1 MVVIRACPRC
11 QRQNRVPARH
21 LADEG
26 RCGACQAA
34 LPALDAPVEVDAALF
49 DEIVGGAAVPVLA
62 DFWAEWCAPCRAA
75 APEVAAAARQM
86 AGRAIVLKVDTERES
101 ALAARFGV
109 SGIPHFV
116 VFQAG
121 HSLRGRSG
129 YRSRGELATF
139 TLG

>member
-1 MVVIRACPRC
+1 M
-11 QRQNRVPARH
+11 PARH

-26 RCGACQAA
+26 RCGACHAA
-34 LPALDAPVEVDAALF
+34 LPALDVPVEVDAALF
-49 DEIVGGAAVPVLA
+49 DEIVGGAVVPVLA

-75 APEVAAAARQM
+75 APEVAAVARQM
-86 AGRAIVLKVDTERES
+86 AGRAIVVKVDTERES

-116 VFQAG
+116 VFQGG

-129 YRSRGELATF
+129 YRSRGELESF